1 MGEYTFKPTLRLG
14 AAVEFPMDLTIS
26 GDIHRR
32 LSDEG
37 IALTPQSHVGVG
49 AEFRGLRVL
58 HLRAG
63 AAVITGGTQ
72 YSGGASLVLGP
83 INISAAGAVQNGDEI
98 AETAFGQFTFSIG
111 DR

>member
-1 MGEYTFKPTLRLG
+1 M
-14 AAVEFPMDLTIS
+14 
-26 GDIHRR
+26 
-32 LSDEG
+32 
-37 IALTPQSHVGVG
+37 
-49 AEFRGLRVL
+49 
-58 HLRAG
+58 
-63 AAVITGGTQ
+63 ITGGAQ